1 MRRCVRILPPTA
13 LPSLYLFA
21 YQTHSTTIKKLRNS
35 HPLFTSYWLAPHTH
49 TYTFMH
55 CHHLPLPLLCC
66 IWCFSA
72 TLCEFYVLRLHRPP
86 LHRMLLLLRLLPLC
100 LLVAAC
106 RLLHIS
112 ALFVKIR
119 TDFYLNYLIKTFSS
133 ERPQIFTK
141 YSWPEILLFQNYT
154 FEYLLA
160 NCTVTFETN
169 NNNSERMTTA

>member
-1 MRRCVRILPPTA
+1 MYAYFHQP
-13 LPSLYLFA
+13 LYLLSA
-21 YQTHSTTIKKLRNS
+21 CLHIKLIAQQSK
-35 HPLFTSYWLAPHTH
+35 SYAIHIRFSLPIGLHHTH